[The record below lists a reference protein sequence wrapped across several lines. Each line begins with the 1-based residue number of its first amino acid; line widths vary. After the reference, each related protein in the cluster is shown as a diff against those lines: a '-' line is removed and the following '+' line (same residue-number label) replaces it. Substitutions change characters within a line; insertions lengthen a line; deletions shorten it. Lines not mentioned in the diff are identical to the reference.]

1 MVYYSYTR
9 ASGKA
14 LAALAKEGIPWFSTP
29 GRTARAVGAALD
41 YARFVDHL
49 DQVAVFGSPAEHLG
63 PWPAPARRLSESGAR
78 AYLAPLGIPSPD
90 DRLARTADAAVEA
103 FEELGGEP
111 VALKVQSPD
120 LAHKTDVGGVR
131 LDVRTAA
138 AVRTAFVEI
147 VDGTRAAVA
156 GARFDGVLVQRM
168 APAGVEVFLGARRE
182 PLVGALV
189 LVGLGGMYVE
199 VLADVALR
207 LAPVSLAEAHAMLAE
222 LRGRALLN
230 GARGRPRADM
240 EALAATLVRMS
251 ELAAALPP
259 GVASI
264 EINPLLVLPA
274 GQGVLMLDAAIEME
288 AG

>member
-1 MVYYSYTR
+1 
-9 ASGKA
+9 
-14 LAALAKEGIPWFSTP
+14 
-29 GRTARAVGAALD
+29 
-41 YARFVDHL
+41 
-49 DQVAVFGSPAEHLG
+49 
-63 PWPAPARRLSESGAR
+63 
-78 AYLAPLGIPSPD
+78 
-90 DRLARTADAAVEA
+90 
-103 FEELGGEP
+103 
-111 VALKVQSPD
+111 
-120 LAHKTDVGGVR
+120 
-131 LDVRTAA
+131 
-138 AVRTAFVEI
+138 
-147 VDGTRAAVA
+147 
-156 GARFDGVLVQRM
+156 
-168 APAGVEVFLGARRE
+168 LGARRE